1 MSLLELPFSDPFEL
15 NFCSFN
21 QNYVTLN
28 FSVFIVFFQKVI
40 YKVMKGNHQQSSV
53 LSALSNEHLV
63 PLANVDDIFNDYT
76 GKNIPFIRYL
86 VDDKNIDGK
95 KIAAILS
102 NKFGYPYIQLANFDT
117 TLVPEG
123 VRNEKLIQ
131 KHNALPLF
139 LRGKVLFVA
148 MSDPTN
154 LDALEEIQF
163 NTGYS
168 TELILTDE
176 LGLQACIE
184 KVLEDESDAL
194 DITDIDS
201 EELSG
206 LEVQEDKKDDDVG
219 TGEDDA
225 PIVVFI
231 NKILLDAIKKG
242 ASDLHF
248 EPYEKSFRIRF
259 RIDGI
264 LTEIARPPVALS
276 SRMSAR
282 LKVMS
287 KLDIAERRVP
297 QDGRIKLALSKKK
310 SIDFRVSTL
319 PTMWG
324 EKIVMRIL
332 DSSSAMLG
340 IDMLG
345 YEAAQKQ
352 IYMEALEQPQGM
364 ILVTGPTGSGKTV
377 SLYTGLNILNT
388 EERNI
393 STAEDPVEINLEGIN
408 QVQINNRAGLTFPS
422 ALRSFLRQD
431 PDIVMVGEIR
441 DLETAEIAIKAA
453 QTGHLVLSTLHT
465 NSAAE
470 TLTRLLNMGVPSYN
484 VASSVSIII
493 AQRLARRLCPQC
505 KTHESLSQIQL
516 AEQGFPADKL
526 SEIKLFKP
534 VGCEQCTGG
543 YKGRVGIYEVI
554 KISAKISSIIMEG
567 GNSLDIA
574 TQCQKEGFNN
584 LRQSGLQKAM
594 SGMTSL
600 KEINRVTSA
609 E

>member
-1 MSLLELPFSDPFEL
+1 
-15 NFCSFN
+15 
-21 QNYVTLN
+21 
-28 FSVFIVFFQKVI
+28 
-40 YKVMKGNHQQSSV
+40 MKGSHQQSSL
-53 LSALSNEHLV
+53 LSALSKQNLV
-63 PLANVDDIFNDYT
+63 SPDEIEGISAGFVN
-76 GKNIPFIRYL
+76 KNKPFVRYL
-86 VDDKNIDGK
+86 VEDKSIDAK
-95 KIAAILS
+95 TIAKILS
-102 NKFGYPYIQLANFDT
+102 KSFGYPQIQLSLFDT
-117 TLVPEG
+117 TLIPEG
-123 VRNEKLIQ
+123 IRNEKLIL
-131 KHNALPLF
+131 KHNALPLY

-163 NTGYS
+163 NTGYA
-168 TELILTDE
+168 TELVLCDDE
-176 LGLQACIE
+176 SLQICIE

-194 DITDIDS
+194 DISDIDS
-201 EELSG
+201 DELAGIDVEETKK
-206 LEVQEDKKDDDVG
+206 EDDKA
-219 TGEDDA
+219 GEDDA

-264 LTEIARPPVALS
+264 LSEIAKPPVALA
-276 SRMSAR
+276 SRMAAR

-297 QDGRIKLALSKKK
+297 QDGRIKLALSQKK

-345 YEAAQKQ
+345 YEAEQKK
-352 IYMEALEQPQGM
+352 IYMGALEQPQGM

-388 EERNI
+388 QERNI

-505 KTHESLSQIQL
+505 KEEEPLSEMQL
-516 AEQGFPADKL
+516 AEQGFPSDKL
-526 SEIKLFKP
+526 SGIKLFKP
-534 VGCEQCTGG
+534 VGCTHCTGG

-554 KISAKISSIIMEG
+554 KISPKIAAIIMEG

-574 TQCQKEGFNN
+574 TQCQKEGYNN
-584 LRQSGLQKAM
+584 LRQSGLIKAM
-594 SGMTSL
+594 NGMTSL
-600 KEINRVTSA
+600 EEINRVTSA
-609 E
+609 